1 MSFSKRI
8 LAALSVLFLGLV
20 VALPLLLDEERGP
33 LNEAARENAPGSFM
47 EGPAGKIHYEIEG
60 PEEGPPVLL
69 VHGVSGPMSVWD
81 ETVPALAEQ
90 GFRVIRFDLYGRGYS
105 DRPDVTYDLSLYTR
119 QVNALLNH
127 TVGDREVY
135 LVGSSMGC
143 IVVATLA
150 QEHPERFPRVALIG
164 PAGFPLQATPVTSLM
179 KVPYLNSYLMNTVGG
194 KNLRAHNR
202 NYFYQPEKF
211 APYHESYLEQ
221 MQYHGYKRAI
231 LSTMLNMP
239 VKSFEGGYE
248 ALGRLGKPLLLI
260 WGKED
265 KTFPFTFH
273 KTALDLMPQAEFLAV
288 NEAGHLPMYEQPEKV
303 HKKLLE
309 FLSTP

>member
-8 LAALSVLFLGLV
+8 VGALSLLFLGIV
-20 VALPLLLDEERGP
+20 VALPFFLNEESRP
-33 LNEAARENAPGSFM
+33 LNQAVREKAPGRFM
-47 EGPAGKIHYEIEG
+47 EGPAGKIHFEIEG

-81 ETVPALAEQ
+81 KTVPALAEQ

-105 DRPDVTYDLSLYTR
+105 DRPDLTYDLPLYTR

-127 TVGDREVY
+127 TVGEREVY

-143 IVVATLA
+143 IIVAALA
-150 QEHPERFPRVALIG
+150 QEHPERFPRVALVG
-164 PAGFPLQATPVTSLM
+164 PAGFPLQATPVASLM

-194 KNLRAHNR
+194 KNLKAHNR

-211 APYHESYLEQ
+211 ASYHESYAEQ
-221 MQYHGYKRAI
+221 MQYHGYKRSI
-231 LSTMLNMP
+231 LSTMLHVP
-239 VKSFEGGYE
+239 VKDFESGYE
-248 ALGRLGKPLLLI
+248 ALGKLEKPLLLV

-273 KTALDLMPQAEFLAV
+273 ETALDLMPEAEFLAV
-288 NEAGHLPMYEQPEKV
+288 PKAGHLPMYEQPEKV

-309 FLSTP
+309 FLSAP